1 MTKLATVLNFNET
14 IRTKSFELAGH
25 TFKVRVP
32 LTKEMEEMTA
42 RITTVSDET
51 LNARIEKMRDVLSTE
66 KVDGVEVTDNDI
78 IIDGRSTKETATAVL
93 QMEQRIL
100 EYIKLL
106 VPENGSM
113 HDITYADVEE
123 AFPLQ
128 VQFELLEKISE
139 VIQPGYK
146 DAKKN

>member
-1 MTKLATVLNFNET
+1 MTKLASVLNVNET

-32 LTKEMEEMTA
+32 LTKELEEMMV
-42 RITTVSDET
+42 RIADVSEES
-51 LNARIEKMRDVLSTE
+51 LNARIGKMRDVLSIE
-66 KVDGVEVTDNDI
+66 KVDGVEITDNDI

-113 HDITYADVEE
+113 QDITYADVEE

>member
-1 MTKLATVLNFNET
+1 MTKLAGVLNINES

-32 LTKEMEEMTA
+32 LTKELEEMMV
-42 RITTVSDET
+42 RIADVSEEA
-51 LNARIEKMRDVLSTE
+51 LNARIGKMRDVLSTE
-66 KVDGVEVTDNDI
+66 KVDGVEVTNDDI

-113 HDITYADVEE
+113 QDITYADVEE

>member
-1 MTKLATVLNFNET
+1 MTKLATVLNFNES

-25 TFKVRVP
+25 IFKVRIP
-32 LTKEMEEMTA
+32 LTKELEEMMV
-42 RITTVSDET
+42 RIADVSEEA
-51 LNARIEKMRDVLSTE
+51 LNARIGKMRDVLSTE

-113 HDITYADVEE
+113 QDITYADVEE

>member
-1 MTKLATVLNFNET
+1 MTKLASVLNVNET

-32 LTKEMEEMTA
+32 LTKELEEMMV
-42 RITTVSDET
+42 RIADVSEEA
-51 LNARIEKMRDVLSTE
+51 LNARIGKMRDVLSTE

-113 HDITYADVEE
+113 QDITYADVEE

>member
-1 MTKLATVLNFNET
+1 MTKLATVLNFNES

-25 TFKVRVP
+25 IFKVRIP
-32 LTKEMEEMTA
+32 LTKELEEMMVKIA
-42 RITTVSDET
+42 NVSEEA
-51 LNARIEKMRDVLSTE
+51 LNARISKMRDVLSTE

-113 HDITYADVEE
+113 QDITYADVEE